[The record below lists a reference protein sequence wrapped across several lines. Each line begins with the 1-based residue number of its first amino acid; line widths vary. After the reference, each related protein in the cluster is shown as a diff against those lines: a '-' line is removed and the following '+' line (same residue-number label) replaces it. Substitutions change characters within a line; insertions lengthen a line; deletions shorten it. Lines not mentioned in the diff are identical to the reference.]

1 MREWKAA
8 ISTLVISCICLG
20 GAASPASALCR
31 VCDMFLHCD
40 DQTPGARVC
49 LESPGVC
56 SMVLPCVVSPPG
68 RASDEPG
75 EGLLTVS
82 LFDAVGTPAPALE
95 TDAGPLAVGDEARGS
110 SPHTR
115 GRLAAAMLAHGLDY
129 ALWFADA
136 ADGGFALRRSEAGA
150 AVQVEVREISG
161 GTPGRVL
168 ASGLLLPQDRLR
180 AVVQVDGR
188 ERVLI
193 VQAVTAGRGQLTAQ
207 QARLRQAL
215 REAARE
221 LPPTERP
228 LLQPRPL

>member
-1 MREWKAA
+1 MRDWKAA
-8 ISTLVISCICLG
+8 ISALVISSMCLG
-20 GAASPASALCR
+20 GAATSASALCH
-31 VCDMFLHCD
+31 VCDMFLHCV
-40 DQTPGARVC
+40 DQMPGARVC

-56 SMVLPCVVSPPG
+56 SMLVPCVVSPG
-68 RASDEPG
+68 RTSDG
-75 EGLLTVS
+75 SDDGLLTIS
-82 LFDAVGTPAPALE
+82 LFDAVGASAPAVE

-115 GRLAAAMLAHGLDY
+115 GRLAAAMLAHGRDY

-136 ADGGFALRRSEAGA
+136 AGGGFAVRRSEAGG
-150 AVQVEVREISG
+150 AVHVEVLEMSG
-161 GTPGRVL
+161 GTPGQAL

-193 VQAVTAGRGQLTAQ
+193 VQAATVGRGQLVGQ

-215 REAARE
+215 RGAARE
-221 LPPTERP
+221 LPPTEKP

>member
-1 MREWKAA
+1 MRDWKAA
-8 ISTLVISCICLG
+8 ISALVMSSMCLSG
-20 GAASPASALCR
+20 VATSASAGCH
-31 VCDMFLHCD
+31 VCDMFLHCV
-40 DQTPGARVC
+40 DQMPGARVC

-56 SMVLPCVVSPPG
+56 SMVMPCVVSPG
-68 RASDEPG
+68 RVPDDSE
-75 EGLLTVS
+75 EGLLALS
-82 LFDAVGTPAPALE
+82 MFDAVGASAPALE
-95 TDAGPLAVGDEARGS
+95 TDAGPLAVGDQARGS

-115 GRLAAAMLAHGLDY
+115 GRLAAAMLAHGRDY

-136 ADGGFALRRSEAGA
+136 ADGGFALRRSEAGG
-150 AVQVEVREISG
+150 AVQVEVLEVSRG
-161 GTPGRVL
+161 NPGRVL

-193 VQAVTAGRGQLTAQ
+193 VQAAAVGRGQLMTQ

-221 LPPTERP
+221 LPPTEKP

>member
-8 ISTLVISCICLG
+8 ISALVMSCICLG
-20 GAASPASALCR
+20 GAATPASALCQ
-31 VCDMFLHCD
+31 VCDMFLHCM
-40 DQTPGARVC
+40 DQMPGARVC

-56 SMVLPCVVSPPG
+56 SMLIPCVVSPG
-68 RASDEPG
+68 RVPDGPEA
-75 EGLLTVS
+75 GLLTLS
-82 LFDAVGTPAPALE
+82 LFDAVGTPAIGLE
-95 TDAGPLAVGDEARGS
+95 TDAGPLAVGNEARGS

-136 ADGGFALRRSEAGA
+136 AGGGFAVRRSEAGA
-150 AVQVEVREISG
+150 AVQVEVLEMSS

-193 VQAVTAGRGQLTAQ
+193 VQAVAVGRGQLTAH

-215 REAARE
+215 NKAARE
-221 LPPTERP
+221 LPPSEWP

>member
-1 MREWKAA
+1 MRDWKAA
-8 ISTLVISCICLG
+8 ISALVISSMCLG
-20 GAASPASALCR
+20 GLATSASAHCH
-31 VCDMFLHCD
+31 VCDMFLHCV
-40 DQTPGARVC
+40 DQMPGARVC

-56 SMVLPCVVSPPG
+56 SMVMPCVVSPG
-68 RASDEPG
+68 RASDDPE

-82 LFDAVGTPAPALE
+82 LFDADGPSAPAVE
-95 TDAGPLAVGDEARGS
+95 TDAGPLAVGDGARGA

-115 GRLAAAMLAHGLDY
+115 GRLAAAMLAHGRDY

-136 ADGGFALRRSEAGA
+136 AEGGFALRRSEAGG
-150 AVQVEVREISG
+150 AVHVEVLEMTDG
-161 GTPGRVL
+161 APGRVL

-180 AVVQVDGR
+180 AVVRVDGR

-193 VQAVTAGRGQLTAQ
+193 VQAAAVGRGQLMAQ
-207 QARLRQAL
+207 QAHLRNAL

-221 LPPTERP
+221 LPSTERP